1 MRLLELKRAR
11 LEQGHCW
18 IVSLPAGLAI
28 GDSAGMMSSG
38 LRIFENEVELG
49 PAHSAHA
56 QIRELGRGTFSHWGT
71 DLYFSTSDN
80 TDPRRNGRTYSI
92 IAPTIDEAARPL
104 RASANVPVNYGLL
117 EATPQQAR
125 EAAKYAVRIAKSY
138 VEALPGGLNGLGG
151 KSVLELGPGTSF
163 ATALILRCWGAGA
176 VAVSD
181 RFLSPFRPSYHVPI
195 YRTVLELLREQN
207 PACHVAP
214 IEHCIAAET
223 HATSAITAVHA
234 SLEMFEKDATQKF
247 DIVLSN
253 AVFEHLF
260 SPLRAFRGLWNITA
274 DGGVGLHQVDFRD
287 HRNFDRPLEYL
298 LLDEFTFVE
307 MLQEVHGECGNRLRP
322 HQMEAMFKKVGFST
336 VRFRPNL
343 WATEEYLT
351 DLVPRLRRTPESPYQ
366 GIGAE
371 RLREISGQYE
381 LRK

>member
-1 MRLLELKRAR
+1 M
-11 LEQGHCW
+11 
-18 IVSLPAGLAI
+18 PAGIAN
-28 GDSAGMMSSG
+28 GDSNGATSSG
-38 LRIFENEVELG
+38 LTIFENDRELG

-56 QIRELGRGTFSHWGT
+56 RIREIGRGAFSHWGA

-80 TDPRRNGRTYSI
+80 SDPTRNGRTYSI
-92 IAPTIDEAARPL
+92 IAPTTDEAARPL
-104 RASANVPVNYGLL
+104 PASANLPVNFGLL

-125 EAAKYAVRIAKSY
+125 EAAEYAVRIAKSY
-138 VEALPGGLNGLGG
+138 VNALPGGLSLLRG

-163 ATALILRCWGAGA
+163 ATALILRCWGARKVG
-176 VAVSD
+176 VSD
-181 RFLSPFRPSYHVPI
+181 RFLSPFRSSYHVPI
-195 YRTVLELLREQN
+195 YRNVVELLRNQH
-207 PACHVAP
+207 PACNVAP
-214 IEHCIAAET
+214 FEECIAAEA
-223 HATSAITAVHA
+223 HVSSVITALHA

-260 SPLRAFRGLWNITA
+260 SPFRAFRGLWNITA

-298 LLDEFTFVE
+298 LLDEFTFIE
-307 MLQEVHGECGNRLRP
+307 MLQDVHGECGNRLRP
-322 HQMEAMFKKVGFST
+322 HQMQAMFRKVGFST

-343 WATEEYLT
+343 WAADEYVS
-351 DLVPRLRRTPESPYQ
+351 DLVPRLRACAESPYQ
-366 GIGAE
+366 DIAAE

>member
-1 MRLLELKRAR
+1 MRLFELRR
-11 LEQGHCW
+11 VRREQGHCW
-18 IVSLPAGLAI
+18 IANLPAGIAS
-28 GDSAGMMSSG
+28 GDSTGAASSG
-38 LRIFENEVELG
+38 LTIFENELELG

-56 QIRELGRGTFSHWGT
+56 QIRELGRGAFSHWGT

-80 TDPRRNGRTYSI
+80 SDPRRNGRTYSI
-92 IAPTIDEAARPL
+92 IAPTTDEAARPP

-125 EAAKYAVRIAKSY
+125 EAAEYAVRIAKSY
-138 VEALPGGLNGLGG
+138 VDALPGGLKGLHG
-151 KSVLELGPGTSF
+151 KSALELGPGTSF
-163 ATALILRCWGAGA
+163 ATALILRCWGARK

-181 RFLSPFRPSYHVPI
+181 RFLSPFRSSYHVPI
-195 YRTVLELLREQN
+195 YRNVVELLRNQH
-207 PACHVAP
+207 PACNVAAF
-214 IEHCIAAET
+214 EACIAAEA
-223 HATSAITAVHA
+223 HVSSAITALHA
-234 SLEMFEKDATQKF
+234 SLEMFERDATQKF

-343 WATEEYLT
+343 WATEDYLA
-351 DLVPRLRRTPESPYQ
+351 DLMPRLRASPESPYQ
-366 GIGAE
+366 GIGME